1 MPPGGENGK
10 CFKNQIG
17 CLCIYNLIAVPI
29 RDAEIRMFFI
39 PLPGTE
45 SVRQNQNNDSA
56 ECAETSERIW
66 TTDAPCKAALHLH
79 VPRSS
84 SRISPLMRYFNNG
97 SFPFQRSEHKRNE
110 LIKKLVDP
118 YMRLRAAFGM
128 DEYAFERVWVETKGR
143 GNSKR
148 IYHLLM
154 IFCDSYNCVLSVRWR
169 QSIILC
175 GEHFA

>member
-1 MPPGGENGK
+1 MFGQGAFAGLWWAFSLGDPRGFK
-10 CFKNQIG
+10 VAMRLICFLFFSDG
-17 CLCIYNLIAVPI
+17 CLCP
-29 RDAEIRMFFI
+29 
-39 PLPGTE
+39 
-45 SVRQNQNNDSA
+45 
-56 ECAETSERIW
+56 
-66 TTDAPCKAALHLH
+66 DAPCKAALHLH

-128 DEYAFERVWVETKGR
+128 DEYAFERVWVETKCR

-154 IFCDSYNCVLSVRWR
+154 IFCDSYNCVLIVLWR
-169 QSIILC
+169 LSIIYC
-175 GEHFA
+175 VVEQ